1 MSGRFGGKVVLVTGG
16 SSGIGLA
23 TARLFV
29 EEGAKVF
36 ITGRRAEELDRA
48 VREIGGDVVRVQG
61 DVARG
66 ADLDRLFERIGREA
80 GRLDVV
86 VANAGIGSF
95 VPLGEYTEEHLDAIL
110 AVNVKGTAFTV
121 QKALPL
127 MPAGASVVLLGSIAG
142 VLGMPAFG
150 AYAASKAAI
159 RSLARTWAVDL
170 KARGIRVN
178 VVSPGAVPTP
188 AYDTL
193 GLTDEALRAWT
204 PRIPLGRLGTTDEI
218 AAAIAFLASGESRYM
233 TGAEL
238 VVDGGM
244 TQV

>member
-23 TARLFV
+23 TARHFA
-29 EEGAKVF
+29 EEAAAVF
-36 ITGRRAEELDRA
+36 ITGRRVEELDRA
-48 VREIGGDVVRVQG
+48 AREIGGTVVGVPG
-61 DVARG
+61 DVAKG
-66 ADLDRLFERIGREA
+66 ADLDRLFDRIGREA

-127 MPAGASVVLLGSIAG
+127 MPDGATVVLLGSIAG
-142 VLGMPAFG
+142 ATGTPAFG

-159 RSLARTWAVDL
+159 RSFARTWAVDL

-178 VVSPGAVPTP
+178 VVSPGVVPTP
-188 AYDTL
+188 AYDAL
-193 GLTDEALRAWT
+193 GLTDEAVRTMTPPSPSGGRGRPTRSRGRSSSSPRTRAAT
-204 PRIPLGRLGTTDEI
+204 
-218 AAAIAFLASGESRYM
+218 
-233 TGAEL
+233 
-238 VVDGGM
+238 
-244 TQV
+244 